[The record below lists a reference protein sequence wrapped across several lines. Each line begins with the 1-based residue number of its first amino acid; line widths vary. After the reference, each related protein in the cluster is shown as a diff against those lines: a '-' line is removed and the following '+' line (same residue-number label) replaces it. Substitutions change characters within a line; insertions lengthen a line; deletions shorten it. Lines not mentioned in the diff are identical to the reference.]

1 MIFKGCVVIELLWFL
16 FSYLFVLGIFMVNR
30 SLDDS
35 FGAAVVVA
43 IVDIIVVVVSVN
55 GGWSGVGWF
64 AQFFLCPTEIQL
76 RL

>member
-1 MIFKGCVVIELLWFL
+1 
-16 FSYLFVLGIFMVNR
+16 MVNR

-43 IVDIIVVVVSVN
+43 IVDIIIIVVVSVN

>member
-1 MIFKGCVVIELLWFL
+1 
-16 FSYLFVLGIFMVNR
+16 MVNR

-43 IVDIIVVVVSVN
+43 IVDIIVVSVN